1 MRGFGAENL
10 GTMSV
15 QFDGNGI
22 GPREDIFPA
31 CLVLLQSSVKITPGR
46 QGRIVPGRSYY
57 LQVEGLGE
65 TSVKARGADEEEDLG
80 LVLQVAFLQR
90 VGPAWGRESIS
101 AGEVNI

>member
-46 QGRIVPGRSYY
+46 QAGQDRSYY